1 MVEYDMSGAERH
13 DFSFLLE
20 VQTLSVEACTF
31 AAAPLSEGFLSET
44 EAMSTT
50 TSHSSKHD
58 HAVLS
63 PGTYCSH
70 VVPVL
75 VVVLLNLATEYGQ
88 TFAPQGSVTKCIH
101 YSIFGKS
108 YGDALTATLQQSGVR
123 IVS

>member
-1 MVEYDMSGAERH
+1 MSGAERH
-13 DFSFLLE
+13 NFSFLLE
-20 VQTLSVEACTF
+20 VHTLSVEACTF
-31 AAAPLSEGFLSET
+31 AAAPLSEGFLSES

-50 TSHSSKHD
+50 TSHCSKHD

-75 VVVLLNLATEYGQ
+75 VVVPMHLATEYSQ
-88 TFAPQGSVTKCIH
+88 TFAPLFDIR
-101 YSIFGKS
+101 KS
-108 YGDALTATLQQSGVR
+108 YGDALTAALQQSGVR